1 MSLRLLTVDKMNA
14 IEFEIVE
21 DDDLEVLDFIENGLP
36 RQIYVRQ
43 HYFED
48 LDEGTFRRRFRLT
61 KKLCISASN
70 DDRRSARIHN
80 RQVSRYLCA

>member
-36 RQIYVRQ
+36 RQIYARQ
-43 HYFED
+43 HYFEN

-61 KKLCISASN
+61 KNCVYQLLTMIEDQLEYTTDK
-70 DDRRSARIHN
+70 
-80 RQVSRYLCA
+80 

>member
-14 IEFEIVE
+14 IELEIVE
-21 DDDLEVLDFIENGLP
+21 DDDLEVLDFIENG
-36 RQIYVRQ
+36 QIYVRQ

-61 KKLCISASN
+61 KNCVYQLLTMIEDQLEYTTDK
-70 DDRRSARIHN
+70 
-80 RQVSRYLCA
+80 